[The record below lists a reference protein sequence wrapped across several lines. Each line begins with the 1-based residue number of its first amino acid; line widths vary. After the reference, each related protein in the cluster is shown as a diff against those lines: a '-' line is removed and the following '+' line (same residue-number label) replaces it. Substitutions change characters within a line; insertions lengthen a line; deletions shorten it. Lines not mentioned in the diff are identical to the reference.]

1 MTGYRII
8 ALLLIAAGVTVMP
21 WYALQSSLFELKWLG
36 GFSSKDSA
44 PALLQIATYSKTWL
58 ILLPVLLLAAAGLFA
73 RPVNAAT
80 AAEGAVRTW
89 AKMVTFVGA
98 AGALYVIAQGFAIS
112 SQGYAFDVLK
122 SSMPEITGGQ
132 FGMGAG
138 ALFVAFGFIMV
149 CADGI
154 ASMGYFRGDR
164 FVSAALLLTTSLV
177 VMFVFFPVVR
187 ILYEGILDQDRTL
200 SIMAFWDRV
209 SLRKLWLFTPAC
221 LVGGAEFYGYT
232 GCGVAWN
239 TLWLALLCAA
249 GTTFLGL
256 VLALLVTRSNF
267 RGKKMLRLLTVLPII
282 TPPFVV
288 GLALIMLFGRAG
300 VVNDF
305 LYWAFEIP
313 PTRWIYGL
321 PGVLLAQLFAFTPVA
336 FLVLI
341 GVVEGVSPTL
351 EEASQS
357 LHASRWQTFRYVTL
371 PLMAPGLANAF
382 LVGFIESIADFG
394 NPVVLG
400 GNFGVM
406 ATEIYFAIVGAQLD
420 QGKAAVYSMILLVF
434 ALFAFWLQRRATSR
448 KSFVTVSGKGD
459 TGLPSPLPDGVRRTA
474 LFVGIPW
481 LGLTVVLYGMSLF
494 GAFVKVWGRDHTL
507 TLEHFVKGFSI
518 EQGPNGLLF
527 TGAAWHSLFNTV
539 QFALAAAPLT
549 AIVGILSAYLIARTT
564 FKGQRAFE
572 FLTLLSFAIPGT
584 VIGVAY
590 IFAFNVPPIEI
601 TGTGLIIVLCFIFR
615 NLPVGVRGGIA
626 ALSQLDKSLD
636 EASTTLGA
644 NGATTFR
651 RVLMP
656 LMKPAIVG
664 ALIYGFVRS
673 MTTVSAI
680 IFLVSGDT
688 EVATTYIIGRVV
700 NGDYGVA
707 IAYSAVL
714 ILIMVVAIVFVQ
726 WLVGTRKLGRRTS
739 AAPGVPSAAIAV
751 GA

>member
-8 ALLLIAAGVTVMP
+8 ALLLIAAGLTLVP
-21 WYALQSSLFELKWLG
+21 WYALQDSFYAFKWIANFG
-36 GFSSKDSA
+36 SKDPA
-44 PALLQIATYSKTWL
+44 PALLQILTYGKAWL
-58 ILLPVLLLAAAGLFA
+58 ALLPVLLLAAVVLYG
-73 RPVNAAT
+73 RPVNANT
-80 AAEGAVRTW
+80 AVEGATRTW
-89 AKMVTFVGA
+89 GKRVALVGA
-98 AGALYVIAQGFAIS
+98 LGGLYVLLQGFAIGP
-112 SQGYAFDVLK
+112 QGYSFAWLK
-122 SSMPEITGGQ
+122 AGMPDIAGGQ

-138 ALFVAFGFIMV
+138 ALLIVFGFVLI
-149 CADGI
+149 CAEGI
-154 ASMGYFRGDR
+154 AMMGYFRGDR
-164 FVSAALLLTTSLV
+164 FVASALLGIVVLV
-177 VMFVFFPVVR
+177 MIFVFFPVVR
-187 ILYEGILDQDRTL
+187 VLYEGFIDQDRNL
-200 SIMAFWDRV
+200 SLLMLWERFAQP
-209 SLRKLWLFTPAC
+209 KLWNLVPGC
-221 LVGGAEFYGYT
+221 LWGGS

-239 TLWLALLCAA
+239 TLWLALLCAT
-249 GTTFLGL
+249 GTTFMGL
-256 VLALLVTRSNF
+256 MLALIVTRSNF
-267 RGKKMLRLLTVLPII
+267 RGKKALRLLTVLPII

-288 GLALIMLFGRAG
+288 GLSLIMLFGRAG
-300 VVNDF
+300 VVNQGLEALF
-305 LYWAFEIP
+305 GIP
-313 PTRWIYGL
+313 PSRWIYGL

-357 LHASRWQTFRYVTL
+357 LHASPWQTFRKVTL

-420 QGKAAVYSMILLVF
+420 QGKAAVYSLILLAF
-434 ALFAFWLQRRATSR
+434 ALFAFWLQRRATAK

-459 TGLPSPLPDGVRRTA
+459 TGLPSPLPLGVKRTA
-474 LFVGIPW
+474 MGVGVPW
-481 LGLTVVLYGMSLF
+481 LALTVVLYGMSIF

-507 TLEHFVKGFSI
+507 TLDHFVKAFSI
-518 EQGPNGLLF
+518 DHGPNGWLF
-527 TGAAWHSLFNTV
+527 TGAAWHSLVNTL
-539 QFALAAAPLT
+539 QFSLAAAPIT
-549 AIVGILSAYLIARTT
+549 AVVGILSAYLIARTT

-601 TGTGLIIVLCFIFR
+601 TGTGLIIVLCFVFR

-680 IFLVSGDT
+680 VFLVSGDT

-707 IAYSAVL
+707 IAYCAVL

-726 WLVGTRKLGRRTS
+726 WLVGSRKLGRRAAAS
-739 AAPGVPSAAIAV
+739 PAAPVLGPIAA
-751 GA
+751 GG

>member
-1 MTGYRII
+1 
-8 ALLLIAAGVTVMP
+8 MP
-21 WYALQSSLFELKWLG
+21 G
-36 GFSSKDSA
+36 
-44 PALLQIATYSKTWL
+44 
-58 ILLPVLLLAAAGLFA
+58 A
-73 RPVNAAT
+73 R
-80 AAEGAVRTW
+80 
-89 AKMVTFVGA
+89 
-98 AGALYVIAQGFAIS
+98 
-112 SQGYAFDVLK
+112 
-122 SSMPEITGGQ
+122 
-132 FGMGAG
+132 
-138 ALFVAFGFIMV
+138 
-149 CADGI
+149 
-154 ASMGYFRGDR
+154 
-164 FVSAALLLTTSLV
+164 TTL
-177 VMFVFFPVVR
+177 
-187 ILYEGILDQDRTL
+187 
-200 SIMAFWDRV
+200 
-209 SLRKLWLFTPAC
+209 
-221 LVGGAEFYGYT
+221 
-232 GCGVAWN
+232 
-239 TLWLALLCAA
+239 
-249 GTTFLGL
+249 
-256 VLALLVTRSNF
+256 TRSNF
-267 RGKKMLRLLTVLPII
+267 RGKKALRLLTVLPII

-288 GLALIMLFGRAG
+288 GLALIMLFGRSG
-300 VVNDF
+300 VVNQMLETVF
-305 LYWAFEIP
+305 GIP
-313 PTRWIYGL
+313 PSRWIYGM

-357 LHASRWQTFRYVTL
+357 LHATRWQTFRHVTL

-406 ATEIYFAIVGAQLD
+406 STEIYFAIVGAQLD
-420 QGKAAVYSMILLVF
+420 QGKAAVYSLILLAF
-434 ALFAFWLQRRATSR
+434 ALFAFWLQRKATAK

-459 TGLPSPLPDGVRRTA
+459 TGLPSPLPEGVRRTA
-474 LFVGIPW
+474 IFVGIPW
-481 LGLTVVLYGMSLF
+481 LMLTVVLYGMSLF

-518 EQGPNGLLF
+518 DHGPHGFLF
-527 TGAAWHSLFNTV
+527 TGAAWHSLFNTL
-539 QFALAAAPLT
+539 QFSLAAAPLT

-590 IFAFNVPPIEI
+590 IFAFNVPPIEL
-601 TGTGLIIVLCFIFR
+601 TGTGLIIVLCFVFR

-656 LMKPAIVG
+656 LLKPAIVG

-680 IFLVSGDT
+680 VFLVSGDT
-688 EVATTYIIGRVV
+688 EVATTYIIGRVI

-707 IAYSAVL
+707 IAYCAVL
-714 ILIMVVAIVFVQ
+714 ILIMIVAIVFVQ
-726 WLVGTRKLGRRTS
+726 WLVGSRKLGRRGAVV
-739 AAPGVPSAAIAV
+739 AAPSAAVAI
-751 GA
+751 G

>member
-1 MTGYRII
+1 MTSYRIV
-8 ALLLIAAGVTVMP
+8 ALVLIAAGLTLVP
-21 WYALQSSLFELKWLG
+21 WYALQGSFYEFDWISR
-36 GFSSKDSA
+36 FSGKDQA
-44 PALLQIATYSKTWL
+44 PALLQVANHAKSWL
-58 ILLPVLLLAAAGLFA
+58 ILLPVLLLASVGLYA
-73 RPVNAAT
+73 RPVNEAT
-80 AAEGAVRTW
+80 AIEGAVRSW
-89 AKMVTFVGA
+89 ARMVVFIGA
-98 AGALYVIAQGFAIS
+98 AGALYVLAQGFAI
-112 SQGYAFDVLK
+112 GPRGFNFAFLQAT
-122 SSMPEITGGQ
+122 MPEISGGQ

-138 ALFVAFGFIMV
+138 AMLVTFGFLMI

-164 FVSAALLLTTSLV
+164 FIACALLMVTSLV

-187 ILYEGILDQDRTL
+187 VLYEGFVDADRNL
-200 SIMAFWDRV
+200 SLGALWVRFAQA
-209 SLRKLWLFTPAC
+209 KLWALTPAC
-221 LVGGAEFYGYT
+221 LWGGS
-232 GCGVAWN
+232 GCGIVWN

-256 VLALLVTRSNF
+256 MLALIVTRSNF

-288 GLALIMLFGRAG
+288 GLSLILLFGRSG
-300 VVNDF
+300 MVNDF
-305 LYWAFEIP
+305 LYWAFEIQ

-341 GVVEGVSPTL
+341 GVVEGVSPQL

-357 LHASRWQTFRYVTL
+357 LHASRWQTFRTVTL

-394 NPVVLG
+394 NPILLG
-400 GNFGVM
+400 GGFGVM
-406 ATEIYFAIVGAQLD
+406 STEIYFAIVGAQLD
-420 QGKAAVYSMILLVF
+420 QGKAAVYSIILLAM
-434 ALFAFWLQRRATSR
+434 ALFAFWLQQKATA
-448 KSFVTVSGKGD
+448 KKNFVTVSGKGD
-459 TGLPSPLPDGVRRTA
+459 TGLPSPLPTGVRRTA
-474 LFVGIPW
+474 YIVGLPW
-481 LGLTVVLYGMSLF
+481 LALTVVLYGLCIL
-494 GAFVKVWGRDHTL
+494 GAFVKTLGRDYTP

-518 EQGPNGLLF
+518 EQTANGLQF

-539 QFALAAAPLT
+539 QFSLAAAPLT

-564 FKGQRAFE
+564 FKGQRVFE

-601 TGTGLIIVLCFIFR
+601 TGTGLIIVLCFVFR

-626 ALSQLDKSLD
+626 AFSQLDKSLD

-644 NGATTFR
+644 KGATTFR
-651 RVLMP
+651 RVLLP
-656 LMKPAIVG
+656 LLKPAVIG

-688 EVATTYIIGRVV
+688 ELATTYILGRVG

-714 ILIMVVAIVFVQ
+714 ILIMVVAIILVQ
-726 WLVGTRKLGRRTS
+726 WLVGTRKLGRRS
-739 AAPGVPSAAIAV
+739 AAAPGAPNMSAIAAT
-751 GA
+751 G

>member
-1 MTGYRII
+1 MSGYRII
-8 ALLLIAAGVTVMP
+8 ALLLVAAGLTLVP
-21 WYALQSSLFELKWLG
+21 WYALQSSFYEFTWLAKFG
-36 GFSSKDSA
+36 GKDQA
-44 PALLQIATYSKTWL
+44 PALLQIKNFSKPWL
-58 ILLPVLLLAAAGLFA
+58 ILLPVLLLAAAGLYA
-73 RPVNAAT
+73 KPVNAAT
-80 AAEGAVRTW
+80 AAEGAVRSW
-89 AKMVTFVGA
+89 ARMVVFIGA
-98 AGALYVIAQGFAIS
+98 AGALYVLAQGFAIGPR
-112 SQGYAFDVLK
+112 GYNFGFLSAM
-122 SSMPEITGGQ
+122 MPEITGGQ
-132 FGMGAG
+132 FGLGAG
-138 ALFVAFGFIMV
+138 AMLVTFGFLMI

-164 FVSAALLLTTSLV
+164 FIACALLMVTSLV

-187 ILYEGILDQDRTL
+187 VLYEGFVDADRNLSFGALWTRFAQPKMWNLTL
-200 SIMAFWDRV
+200 SC
-209 SLRKLWLFTPAC
+209 LW
-221 LVGGAEFYGYT
+221 GGS

-239 TLWLALLCAA
+239 TLWLALLTAA

-256 VLALLVTRSNF
+256 MLALIVTRSNF
-267 RGKKMLRLLTVLPII
+267 RGKKVLRLLTVLPII

-288 GLALIMLFGRAG
+288 GLALILLFGRAG
-300 VVNDF
+300 AVNDF
-305 LYWAFEIP
+305 LYWAFDIP

-341 GVVEGVSPTL
+341 GVVEGVSPQL

-394 NPVVLG
+394 NPVLLG
-400 GNFGVM
+400 GSFAVM
-406 ATEIYFAIVGAQLD
+406 STEIYFAIVGAQLD
-420 QGKAAVYSMILLVF
+420 QGKAAVYSIILLSF
-434 ALFAFWLQRRATSR
+434 ALFAFWLQQRATAK

-474 LFVGIPW
+474 IIVGVPW
-481 LGLTVVLYGMSLF
+481 LALTVVLYGMSIV
-494 GAFVKVWGRDHTL
+494 GAFVKTWGRDYTF
-507 TLEHFVKGFSI
+507 TLEHFVKGFAI
-518 EQGPNGLLF
+518 EHGVNGWHF
-527 TGAAWHSLFNTV
+527 TGAAWHSLGNTV

-564 FKGQRAFE
+564 FKGQRVFE

-601 TGTGLIIVLCFIFR
+601 TGTGLIIVLCFVFR

-644 NGATTFR
+644 KGVTTFR
-651 RVLMP
+651 RVLLP
-656 LMKPAIVG
+656 LLKPAVIG

-688 EVATTYIIGRVV
+688 ELATTYILGRVG

-714 ILIMVVAIVFVQ
+714 ILIMVVAIIFVQ
-726 WLVGTRKLGRRTS
+726 WLVGTRKLGRRT
-739 AAPGVPSAAIAV
+739 AIAPSTGPV
-751 GA
+751 AVAG

>member
-8 ALLLIAAGVTVMP
+8 ALVLIAAGLTLVP
-21 WYALQSSLFELKWLG
+21 WYALQDSFYAFKWIAKFG
-36 GFSSKDSA
+36 GKDQA
-44 PALLQIATYSKTWL
+44 PALLQIANFGKSWL
-58 ILLPVLLLAAAGLFA
+58 ILLPVLLLAAAGLYA
-73 RPVNAAT
+73 KPVNEAT
-80 AAEGAVRTW
+80 AVEGAVRSW
-89 AKMVTFVGA
+89 ARMVVFIGA
-98 AGALYVIAQGFAIS
+98 VGALYVLAQGFAIGA
-112 SQGYAFDVLK
+112 QGYNFGFLK
-122 SSMPEITGGQ
+122 AMMPEITGGQ

-138 ALFVAFGFIMV
+138 AMLVTFGFLMI

-164 FVSAALLLTTSLV
+164 FIACALLMVTSLV

-187 ILYEGILDQDRTL
+187 VLYEGFVDQDRNL
-200 SIMAFWDRV
+200 SVDALWTRFAQP
-209 SLRKLWLFTPAC
+209 KLWSLSWSC
-221 LVGGAEFYGYT
+221 LWGGS

-249 GTTFLGL
+249 GTTFMGL
-256 VLALLVTRSNF
+256 MLALIVTRSNF

-288 GLALIMLFGRAG
+288 GLALILLFGRAG
-300 VVNDF
+300 AVNDF
-305 LYWAFEIP
+305 LYWAFDIP

-341 GVVEGVSPTL
+341 GVVEGVSPQL

-357 LHASRWQTFRYVTL
+357 LHATRWQTFRTVTL

-394 NPVVLG
+394 NPILLG
-400 GNFGVM
+400 GSFGVM
-406 ATEIYFAIVGAQLD
+406 STEIYFAIVGAQLD
-420 QGKAAVYSMILLVF
+420 QGKAAVYSLILLSM
-434 ALFAFWLQRRATSR
+434 ALFAFWLQQKATAK

-459 TGLPSPLPDGVRRTA
+459 TGLPSPLPNGVRRTA
-474 LFVGIPW
+474 YIVGLPW
-481 LGLTVVLYGMSLF
+481 LALTVVLYGMSIV
-494 GAFVKVWGRDHTL
+494 GAFVKTWGRDYTF
-507 TLEHFVKGFSI
+507 TLEHFAKGFSI
-518 EQGPNGLLF
+518 EQGVNGLQF
-527 TGAAWHSLFNTV
+527 TGAAWHSLFNTL
-539 QFALAAAPLT
+539 QFSLAAAPLT

-564 FKGQRAFE
+564 FKGQRTFE

-601 TGTGLIIVLCFIFR
+601 TGTGLIIVLCFVFR

-626 ALSQLDKSLD
+626 AFSQLDKSLD

-644 NGATTFR
+644 KGVTTFR
-651 RVLMP
+651 RVLLP
-656 LMKPAIVG
+656 LLKPAVIG

-688 EVATTYIIGRVV
+688 ELATTYILGRVG

-714 ILIMVVAIVFVQ
+714 ILIMVIAIVLVQ
-726 WLVGTRKLGRRTS
+726 WLVGTRKLGRRAA
-739 AAPGVPSAAIAV
+739 AAPGAPGMGPVAV
-751 GA
+751 AG

>member
-1 MTGYRII
+1 MTGNAGYRIV
-8 ALLLIAAGVTVMP
+8 ALILIAAGLTLVP
-21 WYALQSSLFELKWLG
+21 WYALQGSFFEFKWLTN
-36 GFSSKDSA
+36 FSGKDQA
-44 PALLQIATYSKTWL
+44 PALLQVASHGKSWL
-58 ILLPVLLLAAAGLFA
+58 ILLPVLLLAAAGVLA
-73 RPVNAAT
+73 KPVNPAT

-89 AKMVTFVGA
+89 AKMVVFLGA
-98 AGALYVIAQGFAIS
+98 AGALYVLAQGFAIGPR
-112 SQGYAFDVLK
+112 GYNFGFLNAT
-122 SSMPEITGGQ
+122 MPQISGGQ

-138 ALFVAFGFIMV
+138 ALLVTFGFLMI

-164 FVSAALLLTTSLV
+164 FVSCALLMVTSLV

-187 ILYEGILDQDRTL
+187 VLYEGFVDAERNISVGALWERFAQP
-200 SIMAFWDRV
+200 
-209 SLRKLWLFTPAC
+209 KLWALSWSC
-221 LVGGAEFYGYT
+221 LWGGS
-232 GCGVAWN
+232 GCGIAWN
-239 TLWLALLCAA
+239 TLWLAILCAA

-256 VLALLVTRSNF
+256 MLALIVTRSNF
-267 RGKKMLRLLTVLPII
+267 RGKKVLRLLTVLPII

-288 GLALIMLFGRAG
+288 GLALILLFGRSGA
-300 VVNDF
+300 VNDF
-305 LYWAFEIP
+305 LYWAFDIQ

-341 GVVEGVSPTL
+341 GVVEGVSPQL

-357 LHASRWQTFRYVTL
+357 LHASRWQTFRTVTL

-394 NPVVLG
+394 NPILLG
-400 GNFGVM
+400 GGFGVM
-406 ATEIYFAIVGAQLD
+406 STEIYFAIVGAQLD
-420 QGKAAVYSMILLVF
+420 QGKAAVYSLILLSF
-434 ALFAFWLQRRATSR
+434 ALMAFWLQQKATA
-448 KSFVTVSGKGD
+448 KKNFVTVSGKGD

-474 LFVGIPW
+474 YIVGLPW
-481 LGLTVVLYGMSLF
+481 LALTVILYGMSIV
-494 GAFVKVWGRDHTL
+494 GAFVKTWGRDYTF

-518 EQGPNGLLF
+518 EQTANGLQF
-527 TGAAWHSLFNTV
+527 TGAAWHSLFNTI
-539 QFALAAAPLT
+539 QFSLVAAPLT

-564 FKGQRAFE
+564 FKGQRVFE

-601 TGTGLIIVLCFIFR
+601 TGTGLIIVLCFVFR

-626 ALSQLDKSLD
+626 AFSQLDKSLD

-644 NGATTFR
+644 KGATTFR
-651 RVLMP
+651 RVLLP
-656 LMKPAIVG
+656 LLKPAVIG

-688 EVATTYIIGRVV
+688 DLATTYILGRVG

-714 ILIMVVAIVFVQ
+714 ILIMVIAIVLVQ
-726 WLVGTRKLGRRTS
+726 WLVGTRKLGRRTA
-739 AAPGVPSAAIAV
+739 AAPGVGTLAAA
-751 GA
+751 G

>member
-8 ALLLIAAGVTVMP
+8 ALLLIAAGLTLVP
-21 WYALQSSLFELKWLG
+21 WYALQDSFYAFKWIAKFG
-36 GFSSKDSA
+36 GKDPA
-44 PALLQIATYSKTWL
+44 PALLQISSYGKTWL
-58 ILLPVLLLAAAGLFA
+58 ILLPALLLASAGLYA
-73 RPVNAAT
+73 RPVNANT
-80 AAEGAVRTW
+80 AVEGAMRTW
-89 AKMVTFVGA
+89 GRMVALIGA
-98 AGALYVIAQGFAIS
+98 AGGLYVLLQGFAIGP
-112 SQGYAFDVLK
+112 QGYSFDWLK
-122 SSMPEITGGQ
+122 SSMPPLQGGQ

-138 ALFVAFGFIMV
+138 ALLVVFGFVLI

-154 ASMGYFRGDR
+154 ATMGYFRGDR
-164 FVSAALLLTTSLV
+164 FVASALLGIVVLV
-177 VMFVFFPVVR
+177 MMFVFFPVVR
-187 ILYEGILDQDRTL
+187 VLYEGFVDQDRNL
-200 SIMAFWDRV
+200 SLTMLWERFAQA
-209 SLRKLWLFTPAC
+209 KLWNLVPAC
-221 LVGGAEFYGYT
+221 LWGGS

-239 TLWLALLCAA
+239 TLWLALLCAT

-256 VLALLVTRSNF
+256 MLALIVTRSNF
-267 RGKKMLRLLTVLPII
+267 RGKKLLRLLTVLPII

-288 GLALIMLFGRAG
+288 GLSLIMLFGRAG
-300 VVNDF
+300 VVNQG
-305 LYWAFEIP
+305 LEWAFGLEP
-313 PTRWIYGL
+313 SRWIYGL

-357 LHASRWQTFRYVTL
+357 LHASQWQTFRRVTL

-420 QGKAAVYSMILLVF
+420 QGKAAVYSLILLAF
-434 ALFAFWLQRRATSR
+434 ALFAFWLQRKATAK

-459 TGLPSPLPDGVRRTA
+459 TGLPSPLPLGVKRTA
-474 LFVGIPW
+474 VWVGVPW
-481 LGLTVVLYGMSLF
+481 LALTVVLYGMSIF

-507 TLEHFVKGFSI
+507 TLDHFVKAFSI
-518 EQGPNGLLF
+518 DHGPNGWLF
-527 TGAAWHSLFNTV
+527 TGAAWHSLVNTL
-539 QFALAAAPLT
+539 QFSLAAAPIT
-549 AIVGILSAYLIARTT
+549 AVVGILSAYLIARTT

-601 TGTGLIIVLCFIFR
+601 TGTGLIIVLCFVFR

-680 IFLVSGDT
+680 VFLVSGDT

-707 IAYSAVL
+707 IAYCAVL
-714 ILIMVVAIVFVQ
+714 ILIMVLAIVFVQ
-726 WLVGTRKLGRRTS
+726 WLVGSRKLGRR
-739 AAPGVPSAAIAV
+739 AAVAPGAPALGTMAV
-751 GA
+751 GG

>member
-1 MTGYRII
+1 MTAYRII
-8 ALLLIAAGVTVMP
+8 ALLLIAAGLTLVP
-21 WYALQSSLFELKWLG
+21 WYALQDSFYAFKWIQK
-36 GFSSKDSA
+36 FSGKDFA
-44 PALLQIATYSKTWL
+44 PAAIQIASFSKVWL
-58 ILLPVLLLAAAGLFA
+58 ILLPALLLATVGLYA
-73 RPVNAAT
+73 RPVDGAR
-80 AAEGAVRTW
+80 AAEGAVRSW
-89 AKMVTFVGA
+89 AKMVTFIGA
-98 AGALYVIAQGFAIS
+98 AGALYVLAQGFAIS
-112 SQGYAFDVLK
+112 SQGYAFGWLK
-122 SSMPEITGGQ
+122 AIMPEISGGQ

-138 ALFVAFGFIMV
+138 ALLVGFGFILI

-154 ASMGYFRGDR
+154 AAMGYFRGDR
-164 FVSAALLLTTSLV
+164 FVASALLCIVVLV
-177 VMFVFFPVVR
+177 VLFVFFPVVR
-187 ILYEGILDQDRTL
+187 ILYEGFLDQDRNL
-200 SIMAFWDRV
+200 SLVALWNRFYIP
-209 SLRKLWLFTPAC
+209 KLWALTPAC
-221 LVGGAEFYGYT
+221 LWGGS

-239 TLWLALLCAA
+239 TLWLALLCAF

-256 VLALLVTRSNF
+256 LLALIVTRSNF
-267 RGKKMLRLLTVLPII
+267 RGKKALRLLTVLPII

-300 VVNDF
+300 VVNQF
-305 LYWAFEIP
+305 LEWAFNIP
-313 PTRWIYGL
+313 QTRWIYGL

-357 LHASRWQTFRYVTL
+357 LHATRWQTFRHVTL

-420 QGKAAVYSMILLVF
+420 QGKAAVYSMILLGF
-434 ALFAFWLQRRATSR
+434 ALFAFWLQRKATAK

-474 LFVGIPW
+474 YFVGIPW
-481 LGLTVVLYGMSLF
+481 LALTVVLYGMSLF

-507 TLEHFVKGFSI
+507 TLDHFVKGFSI
-518 EQGPNGLLF
+518 DHGPHGMLF
-527 TGAAWHSLFNTV
+527 TGAAWHSLFNTL
-539 QFALAAAPLT
+539 QFSLAAAPLT
-549 AIVGILSAYLIARTT
+549 AIIGILSAYLIARTT

-590 IFAFNVPPIEI
+590 IFAFNVPPIEL
-601 TGTGLIIVLCFIFR
+601 TGTGLIIVLCFVFR

-644 NGATTFR
+644 NGATTFK

-656 LMKPAIVG
+656 LLKPAIIG

-680 IFLVSGDT
+680 VFLVSGDT
-688 EVATTYIIGRVV
+688 EVATTYIIGRVI

-707 IAYSAVL
+707 IAYCAVL
-714 ILIMVVAIVFVQ
+714 ILIMIVAIVLVQ
-726 WLVGTRKLGRRTS
+726 WLVGTRKLGRRGAVV
-739 AAPGVPSAAIAV
+739 AAPNAAVAV
-751 GA
+751 G

>member
-1 MTGYRII
+1 MTAYRII
-8 ALLLIAAGVTVMP
+8 ACLLIAAGLTLVP
-21 WYALQSSLFELKWLG
+21 WYALQDSFYAFKWVAKFG
-36 GFSSKDSA
+36 GKDFA
-44 PALLQIATYSKTWL
+44 PALLQTATYNKAWL
-58 ILLPVLLLAAAGLFA
+58 IVLPALLLATVGLYS
-73 RPVNAAT
+73 RPVDAAR
-80 AAEGAVRTW
+80 AAEGAVRSW
-89 AKMVTFVGA
+89 ARMVTFLGA
-98 AGALYVIAQGFAIS
+98 VGALYVLAQGFAIGA
-112 SQGYAFDVLK
+112 QGYTFDVLK
-122 SSMPEITGGQ
+122 MVMPEIKGGQ

-138 ALFVAFGFIMV
+138 ALLVGFGFIMI

-154 ASMGYFRGDR
+154 AAMGYFRGDR
-164 FVSAALLLTTSLV
+164 FVASSLLCIVVLV
-177 VMFVFFPVVR
+177 VLFVFFPVVR
-187 ILYEGILDQDRTL
+187 ILYEGILDQDRSL
-200 SIMAFWDRV
+200 SVMAFWDRL
-209 SLRKLWLFTPAC
+209 SLRKLWALDIAC
-221 LVGGAEFYGYT
+221 LWGGS

-239 TLWLALLCAA
+239 TLWLALLCAT

-256 VLALLVTRSNF
+256 LLALIVTRSNF
-267 RGKKMLRLLTVLPII
+267 RGKKLLRLLTVLPII

-300 VVNDF
+300 VVNQF
-305 LYWAFEIP
+305 LEYAFGIP
-313 PTRWIYGL
+313 QTRWIYGM

-357 LHASRWQTFRYVTL
+357 LHATRWQTFRYVTL

-406 ATEIYFAIVGAQLD
+406 STEIYFAIVGAQLD
-420 QGKAAVYSMILLVF
+420 QGKAAVYSLILLAF
-434 ALFAFWLQRRATSR
+434 ALFAFWLQRKATAK

-459 TGLPSPLPDGVRRTA
+459 TGLPSPLPEGVRRTA
-474 LFVGIPW
+474 MFVGIPW

-518 EQGPNGLLF
+518 DHGPHGMLF
-527 TGAAWHSLFNTV
+527 TGAAWHSLFNTL
-539 QFALAAAPLT
+539 QFSLAAAPLT

-590 IFAFNVPPIEI
+590 IFAFNVPPIEL
-601 TGTGLIIVLCFIFR
+601 TGTGLIIVLCFVFR

-656 LMKPAIVG
+656 LLKPAIVG

-680 IFLVSGDT
+680 VFLVSGDT
-688 EVATTYIIGRVV
+688 EVATTYIIGRVI

-707 IAYSAVL
+707 IAYCAVL
-714 ILIMVVAIVFVQ
+714 ILIMIVAIVFVQ
-726 WLVGTRKLGRRTS
+726 WLVGTRKLGRRGAVV
-739 AAPGVPSAAIAV
+739 AAPGAAVAV
-751 GA
+751 G

>member
-8 ALLLIAAGVTVMP
+8 ALLLIAAGLTLMP
-21 WYALQSSLFELKWLG
+21 WYALQSSFFEFKWLAN
-36 GFSSKDSA
+36 FSGKDQA
-44 PALLQIATYSKTWL
+44 PALWQIATYSKTWL
-58 ILLPVLLLAAAGLFA
+58 ILLPVLLLTATGLYM
-73 RPVNAAT
+73 RPVNAVT
-80 AAEGAVRTW
+80 AVEGAVRSW
-89 AKMVTFVGA
+89 AKMVVIVGA
-98 AGALYVIAQGFAIS
+98 VGALYVLAQGFAIGP
-112 SQGYAFDVLK
+112 QGYTFEAMK
-122 SSMPEITGGQ
+122 NSMPVIESGQ

-138 ALFVAFGFIMV
+138 AMLVSFGFLMI

-164 FVSAALLLTTSLV
+164 FVAASLLLVAALV

-187 ILYEGILDQDRTL
+187 ILYEGFLDKDRSL
-200 SIMAFWDRV
+200 SVIALWER
-209 SLRKLWLFTPAC
+209 LAQPKLWNLTWGC
-221 LVGGAEFYGYT
+221 LWGGS

-239 TLWLALLCAA
+239 TLWLALLCAT

-256 VLALLVTRSNF
+256 MLALIVTRSNF

-300 VVNDF
+300 VVNQF
-305 LYWAFEIP
+305 LEYAFGIP
-313 PTRWIYGL
+313 QTRWIYGL

-420 QGKAAVYSMILLVF
+420 QGKAAVYSLILLVF
-434 ALFAFWLQRRATSR
+434 ALFAFWLQRRATAR
-448 KSFVTVSGKGD
+448 KSFVSMSGKGD

-474 LFVGIPW
+474 IIVGVPW
-481 LGLTVVLYGMSLF
+481 LALTVVLYGMSLF

-518 EQGPNGLLF
+518 DQGPNGLLF

-549 AIVGILSAYLIARTT
+549 AIVGLLSAYLIARTT

-626 ALSQLDKSLD
+626 ALSQVDKSLD

-707 IAYSAVL
+707 IAYSAML
-714 ILIMVVAIVFVQ
+714 ILIMVVAIVLVQ
-726 WLVGTRKLGRRTS
+726 WLVGTRKLGRRAAVTP
-739 AAPGVPSAAIAV
+739 AAPGAAIAV
-751 GA
+751 GS

>member
-8 ALLLIAAGVTVMP
+8 ALVLIAAGLTLVP
-21 WYALQSSLFELKWLG
+21 WYALQDSFYAFKWIAKFG
-36 GFSSKDSA
+36 GKDQA
-44 PALLQIATYSKTWL
+44 PALLQIANFSKSWL
-58 ILLPVLLLAAAGLFA
+58 ILLPVLLLAAAGLYA
-73 RPVNAAT
+73 KPVNEARAV
-80 AAEGAVRTW
+80 EGAVRSW
-89 AKMVTFVGA
+89 ARMVVFIGA
-98 AGALYVIAQGFAIS
+98 AGALYVLAQGFAIGA
-112 SQGYAFDVLK
+112 QGYNFGFLK
-122 SSMPEITGGQ
+122 VAMPEITGGQ

-138 ALFVAFGFIMV
+138 AMLVTFGFLMI

-164 FVSAALLLTTSLV
+164 FIACSLLMVTSLV

-187 ILYEGILDQDRTL
+187 VLYEGFVDADRSLSLDALWTRFAQPKLWSL
-200 SIMAFWDRV
+200 SI
-209 SLRKLWLFTPAC
+209 AC
-221 LVGGAEFYGYT
+221 LWGGS

-239 TLWLALLCAA
+239 TLWLALLTAA
-249 GTTFLGL
+249 GTTFMGL
-256 VLALLVTRSNF
+256 MLALIVTRSNF
-267 RGKKMLRLLTVLPII
+267 RGKKVLRLLTVLPII

-288 GLALIMLFGRAG
+288 GLSLILLFGRAG
-300 VVNDF
+300 AVNDF
-305 LYWAFEIP
+305 LYWAFDIP

-341 GVVEGVSPTL
+341 GVVEGVSPQL

-357 LHASRWQTFRYVTL
+357 LHATPWQTFRKVTL

-394 NPVVLG
+394 NPILLG
-400 GNFGVM
+400 GSFGVM
-406 ATEIYFAIVGAQLD
+406 STEIYFAIVGAQLD
-420 QGKAAVYSMILLVF
+420 QGKAAVYSLILLAM
-434 ALFAFWLQRRATSR
+434 ALFAFWLQQRATA
-448 KSFVTVSGKGD
+448 KKNFVTVSGKGD

-474 LFVGIPW
+474 YIVGLPW
-481 LGLTVVLYGMSLF
+481 LGLTVVLYGMSIV
-494 GAFVKVWGRDHTL
+494 GAFVKTWGRDYTF
-507 TLEHFVKGFSI
+507 TLEHFAKGFSI
-518 EQGPNGLLF
+518 EQGVNGLQF
-527 TGAAWHSLFNTV
+527 TGAAWHSLFNTL
-539 QFALAAAPLT
+539 QFSLAAAPLT

-564 FKGQRAFE
+564 FKGQRTFE

-601 TGTGLIIVLCFIFR
+601 TGTGLIIVLCFVFR

-626 ALSQLDKSLD
+626 AFSQLDKSLD

-644 NGATTFR
+644 KGVTTFR
-651 RVLMP
+651 RVLLP
-656 LMKPAIVG
+656 LLKPAVIG

-688 EVATTYIIGRVV
+688 ELATTYILGRVG

-714 ILIMVVAIVFVQ
+714 ILIMVIAIVLVQ
-726 WLVGTRKLGRRTS
+726 WLVGTRKLGRRS
-739 AAPGVPSAAIAV
+739 AAAPGAPVGPIAV
-751 GA
+751 AG

>member
-1 MTGYRII
+1 MTGMTGYRII
-8 ALLLIAAGVTVMP
+8 ALLLIAAGLTLVP
-21 WYALQSSLFELKWLG
+21 WYALQDSFYAFKWIANFG
-36 GFSSKDSA
+36 GKDFA
-44 PALLQIATYSKTWL
+44 PALIQIPTYGKVWL
-58 ILLPVLLLAAAGLFA
+58 ILLPALLLATVGLYA
-73 RPVNAAT
+73 RPVNTAT
-80 AAEGAVRTW
+80 AAEGAVRSW
-89 AKMVTFVGA
+89 AKMVAFIGA
-98 AGALYVIAQGFAIS
+98 GGALYILAQGFAIS
-112 SQGYAFDVLK
+112 SQGYAFESLK
-122 SSMPEITGGQ
+122 AMMPEINGGQ

-138 ALFVAFGFIMV
+138 ALLVGIGFILI

-154 ASMGYFRGDR
+154 ATMGYFRGDR
-164 FVSAALLLTTSLV
+164 FIASSLLCIV
-177 VMFVFFPVVR
+177 VLIVLFVFFPVMR
-187 ILYEGILDQDRTL
+187 ILYEGILDQDRVW
-200 SIMAFWDRV
+200 SITALWERFGQ
-209 SLRKLWLFTPAC
+209 RKLWNLVPGC
-221 LVGGAEFYGYT
+221 LWGGS

-239 TLWLALLCAA
+239 TLWLALLCAT
-249 GTTFLGL
+249 GTTFMGL
-256 VLALLVTRSNF
+256 MLALIVTRSNF
-267 RGKKMLRLLTVLPII
+267 RGKKILRLLTVLPII

-288 GLALIMLFGRAG
+288 GLSLIMLFGRAG
-300 VVNDF
+300 VVNQF
-305 LYWAFEIP
+305 LEFAFGIP
-313 PTRWIYGL
+313 QTRWIYGL

-357 LHASRWQTFRYVTL
+357 LHASKWQTFRFVTL

-420 QGKAAVYSMILLVF
+420 QGKAAVYSLILLAF
-434 ALFAFWLQRRATSR
+434 ALFAFWLQRKATAK

-474 LFVGIPW
+474 IAVGVPW
-481 LGLTVVLYGMSLF
+481 LALTVVLYGMSIF

-507 TLEHFVKGFSI
+507 TLDHFVKAFSI
-518 EQGPNGLLF
+518 DHGPHGWLF
-527 TGAAWHSLFNTV
+527 TGAAWHSLLNTL
-539 QFALAAAPLT
+539 QFSLAAAPLT
-549 AIVGILSAYLIARTT
+549 AIIGILSAYLIARTT

-590 IFAFNVPPIEI
+590 IFAFNVPPIEL
-601 TGTGLIIVLCFIFR
+601 TGTGLIIVLCFVFR

-680 IFLVSGDT
+680 VFLVSGDT
-688 EVATTYIIGRVV
+688 EVATTYIIGRVI

-707 IAYSAVL
+707 IAYCSVL
-714 ILIMVVAIVFVQ
+714 ILIMVIAIVLVQ
-726 WLVGTRKLGRRTS
+726 WLVGARTLGRRTTVTGPVM
-739 AAPGVPSAAIAV
+739 APLAV
-751 GA
+751 AG

>member
-8 ALLLIAAGVTVMP
+8 ALLLIAAGLTLVP
-21 WYALQSSLFELKWLG
+21 WYALQDSFYAFKWIANFG
-36 GFSSKDSA
+36 SKDPA
-44 PALLQIATYSKTWL
+44 PALLQISSYSKTWL
-58 ILLPVLLLAAAGLFA
+58 ILLPVLLLASAGLYA
-73 RPVNAAT
+73 RPVNANT
-80 AAEGAVRTW
+80 AVEGAMRTW
-89 AKMVTFVGA
+89 GKMVALIGA
-98 AGALYVIAQGFAIS
+98 AGGLYVLLQGFGIGP
-112 SQGYAFDVLK
+112 QGYSFDWLK
-122 SSMPEITGGQ
+122 SGMPPIAGGQ

-138 ALFVAFGFIMV
+138 ALLVVFGFVLI

-154 ASMGYFRGDR
+154 ATMGYFRGDR
-164 FVSAALLLTTSLV
+164 FVASALLGIVVLV
-177 VMFVFFPVVR
+177 MMFVFFPVVR
-187 ILYEGILDQDRTL
+187 VLYEGFIDQDRNL
-200 SIMAFWDRV
+200 SLTMLWERFAQP
-209 SLRKLWLFTPAC
+209 KLWNLVPGC
-221 LVGGAEFYGYT
+221 LWGGS

-239 TLWLALLCAA
+239 TLWLALLCAT

-256 VLALLVTRSNF
+256 MLALIVTRSNF
-267 RGKKMLRLLTVLPII
+267 RGKKLLRLLTVLPII

-288 GLALIMLFGRAG
+288 GLSLIMLFGRAG
-300 VVNDF
+300 VVNQGLEALF
-305 LYWAFEIP
+305 GIP
-313 PTRWIYGL
+313 PSRWIYGL

-357 LHASRWQTFRYVTL
+357 LHASQWQTFRRITL

-420 QGKAAVYSMILLVF
+420 QGKAAVYSLILLAF
-434 ALFAFWLQRRATSR
+434 ALFAFWLQRKATAK

-459 TGLPSPLPDGVRRTA
+459 TGLPSPLPLGVKRTA
-474 LFVGIPW
+474 IWVGVPW
-481 LGLTVVLYGMSLF
+481 LALTVVLYGMSIF

-507 TLEHFVKGFSI
+507 TLDHFVKAFSI
-518 EQGPNGLLF
+518 DHGPNGWLF
-527 TGAAWHSLFNTV
+527 TGAAWHSLVNTL
-539 QFALAAAPLT
+539 QFSLAAAPIT

-601 TGTGLIIVLCFIFR
+601 TGTGLIIVLCFVFR

-680 IFLVSGDT
+680 VFLVSGDT

-707 IAYSAVL
+707 IAYCAVL

-726 WLVGTRKLGRRTS
+726 WLVGSRKLGRRAGAS
-739 AAPGVPSAAIAV
+739 PAAPALGTMAV
-751 GA
+751 GG

>member
-8 ALLLIAAGVTVMP
+8 ALLLIAAGLTVMP
-21 WYALQSSLFELKWLG
+21 WYALQSSLFELKWLSS
-36 GFSSKDSA
+36 FSSKDHA
-44 PALLQIATYSKTWL
+44 PALLQIANFSKTWL
-58 ILLPVLLLAAAGLFA
+58 VLLPVLLLAAAGLFA

-89 AKMVTFVGA
+89 AKMVTFIGA
-98 AGALYVIAQGFAIS
+98 AGVLYVIAQGFAIS
-112 SQGYAFDVLK
+112 SQGYAFESLK
-122 SSMPEITGGQ
+122 AAMPEIKGGQ

-187 ILYEGILDQDRTL
+187 VLYEGLLDSDRALSAASLWQRFAQPKLWNLTL
-200 SIMAFWDRV
+200 SC
-209 SLRKLWLFTPAC
+209 LW
-221 LVGGAEFYGYT
+221 GGS

-239 TLWLALLCAA
+239 TLWLALLCAT

-256 VLALLVTRSNF
+256 ILALLVTRSRF
-267 RGKKMLRLLTVLPII
+267 RGKKVLRLLTVLPII

-305 LYWAFEIP
+305 LYWAVDIP

-420 QGKAAVYSMILLVF
+420 QGKAAVYSMILLGF
-434 ALFAFWLQRRATSR
+434 ALFAFWLQRKATAR

-459 TGLPSPLPDGVRRTA
+459 TGLPSPLPNGVRLTA

-481 LGLTVVLYGMSLF
+481 LALTVVLYGMSFF
-494 GAFVKVWGRDHTL
+494 GAFVKVWGRDHTI

-518 EQGPNGLLF
+518 EQGPNGWLF
-527 TGAAWHSLFNTV
+527 TGAAWHSLFNTL
-539 QFALAAAPLT
+539 QFSLAAAPLT

-564 FKGQRAFE
+564 FKGQRSFE

-626 ALSQLDKSLD
+626 ALSQIDKSLD

-714 ILIMVVAIVFVQ
+714 ILIMVVAIVVVQ
-726 WLVGTRKLGRRTS
+726 WLVGTRKLGRRS
-739 AAPGVPSAAIAV
+739 GASPGVPGAAIAV

>member
-8 ALLLIAAGVTVMP
+8 ALVLIAAGLTLVP
-21 WYALQSSLFELKWLG
+21 WYALQSSFYEFKWLAN
-36 GFSSKDSA
+36 FSSKDPA
-44 PALLQIATYSKTWL
+44 PALLQIANFGKSWL
-58 ILLPVLLLAAAGLFA
+58 ILLPVLLLAVTGLYA

-80 AAEGAVRTW
+80 AVEGALRTW
-89 AKMVTFVGA
+89 AKMVVFIGA
-98 AGALYVIAQGFAIS
+98 AGALYVLAQGFAIGPR
-112 SQGYAFDVLK
+112 GYNFAFLTAT
-122 SSMPEITGGQ
+122 MPPISGGQ

-138 ALFVAFGFIMV
+138 AMLVTFGFLMI

-164 FVSAALLLTTSLV
+164 FIACSLLMVTSLV

-187 ILYEGILDQDRTL
+187 VLYEGFVDADRNL
-200 SIMAFWDRV
+200 SLV
-209 SLRKLWLFTPAC
+209 SLWTRFAQPKLWALTWSC
-221 LVGGAEFYGYT
+221 LWGGS

-256 VLALLVTRSNF
+256 MLALIVTRSNF
-267 RGKKMLRLLTVLPII
+267 RGKKVLRLLTVLPII

-288 GLALIMLFGRAG
+288 GLALILLFGRAG
-300 VVNDF
+300 AVNDF
-305 LYWAFEIP
+305 LYWAFDIP

-341 GVVEGVSPTL
+341 GVVEGVSPQL

-357 LHASRWQTFRYVTL
+357 LHASRWQTFRTVTL

-394 NPVVLG
+394 NPILLG

-406 ATEIYFAIVGAQLD
+406 STEIYFAIVGAQLD
-420 QGKAAVYSMILLVF
+420 QGKAAVYSLILLSF
-434 ALFAFWLQRRATSR
+434 ALFAFWLQQKATA
-448 KSFVTVSGKGD
+448 KKNFVTVSGKGD

-474 LFVGIPW
+474 YGIGIPW
-481 LGLTVVLYGMSLF
+481 LGLTAVLYGMCIF
-494 GAFVKVWGRDHTL
+494 GAFVKVWGRDHTF
-507 TLEHFVKGFSI
+507 TLMHFAKAFSI
-518 EQGPNGLLF
+518 EQGPHGMLF
-527 TGAAWHSLFNTV
+527 TGAAWHSLANTV
-539 QFALAAAPLT
+539 QFALVAAPLT
-549 AIVGILSAYLIARTT
+549 AIIGILSAYLIARTT
-564 FKGQRAFE
+564 FKGQRVFE

-601 TGTGLIIVLCFIFR
+601 TGTGLIIVLCFVFR

-644 NGATTFR
+644 NGATTFK
-651 RVLMP
+651 RVLLP
-656 LMKPAIVG
+656 LLKPAVVG

-688 EVATTYIIGRVV
+688 ELATTYIIGRVV

-707 IAYSAVL
+707 IAYSVAL
-714 ILIMVVAIVFVQ
+714 ILIMVVAIVLVQ
-726 WLVGTRKLGRRTS
+726 WLVGTRKLGRRTA
-739 AAPGVPSAAIAV
+739 AAPGAGVGPVAV
-751 GA
+751 AG

>member
-8 ALLLIAAGVTVMP
+8 ALLLIAAGLTLVP
-21 WYALQSSLFELKWLG
+21 WYALQDSFYAFKWIAKFG
-36 GFSSKDSA
+36 GKDFA
-44 PALLQIATYSKTWL
+44 PALIQVSSFSKVWL
-58 ILLPVLLLAAAGLFA
+58 ILLPALLLATVGLYA
-73 RPVNAAT
+73 RPVNTAT
-80 AAEGAVRTW
+80 AVEGAVRSW
-89 AKMVTFVGA
+89 AKAVAFIGA
-98 AGALYVIAQGFAIS
+98 AGALYILAQGFAIS
-112 SQGYAFDVLK
+112 SQGYAFESLK
-122 SSMPEITGGQ
+122 ATMPAISGGQ

-138 ALFVAFGFIMV
+138 ALLVGIGFILI

-154 ASMGYFRGDR
+154 ATMGYFRGDR
-164 FVSAALLLTTSLV
+164 FIASSLLCIVVLI
-177 VMFVFFPVVR
+177 VMFVFFPVMR
-187 ILYEGILDQDRTL
+187 ILYEGILDQDR
-200 SIMAFWDRV
+200 AW
-209 SLRKLWLFTPAC
+209 SLNALWERFGQRKLWNLVPAC
-221 LVGGAEFYGYT
+221 LWGGS

-239 TLWLALLCAA
+239 TLWLALLCAT

-256 VLALLVTRSNF
+256 MLALIVTRSNF
-267 RGKKMLRLLTVLPII
+267 RGKKILRLLTVLPII

-288 GLALIMLFGRAG
+288 GLSLIMLFGRSG
-300 VVNDF
+300 VVNQF
-305 LYWAFEIP
+305 LEWAFAIP
-313 PTRWIYGL
+313 PSRWIYGL

-357 LHASRWQTFRYVTL
+357 LHASKWQTFRYVTL

-394 NPVVLG
+394 NPVILG

-420 QGKAAVYSMILLVF
+420 QGKAAVYSLILLAF
-434 ALFAFWLQRRATSR
+434 ALFAFWLQRKATAR

-474 LFVGIPW
+474 IGVGVPW
-481 LGLTVVLYGMSLF
+481 LTLTVVLYGMSIF
-494 GAFVKVWGRDHTL
+494 GAFVKVWGRDHSL
-507 TLEHFVKGFSI
+507 TLEHFVKAFSI
-518 EQGPNGLLF
+518 DHGPHGWLF
-527 TGAAWHSLFNTV
+527 TGAAWHSLLNTL
-539 QFALAAAPLT
+539 QFSLAAAPLT
-549 AIVGILSAYLIARTT
+549 AIIGILSAYLIARTT

-590 IFAFNVPPIEI
+590 IFAFNVPPIEL

-680 IFLVSGDT
+680 VFLVSGDT
-688 EVATTYIIGRVV
+688 EVATTYIIGRVI

-707 IAYSAVL
+707 IAYCSVL
-714 ILIMVVAIVFVQ
+714 ILIMVLAIVLVQ
-726 WLVGTRKLGRRTS
+726 WLVGTRKLGRR
-739 AAPGVPSAAIAV
+739 AAVTGPAMPPIAV
-751 GA
+751 AG

>member
-1 MTGYRII
+1 MTAYRII
-8 ALLLIAAGVTVMP
+8 ALLLIAAGLTLVP
-21 WYALQSSLFELKWLG
+21 WYALQDSFYAFKWIANFG
-36 GFSSKDSA
+36 GKDQA
-44 PALLQIATYSKTWL
+44 PALLQIATYQKVWL
-58 ILLPVLLLAAAGLFA
+58 ILLPVLLLACAGLYA
-73 RPVNAAT
+73 RPVNPTT

-89 AKMVTFVGA
+89 ARAVVLLGA
-98 AGALYVIAQGFAIS
+98 AGGLYVLAQGFAIS
-112 SQGYAFDVLK
+112 SQGYAFDWIKPFL
-122 SSMPEITGGQ
+122 PEIKGGQ

-138 ALFVAFGFIMV
+138 ALLVGFGFILI

-154 ASMGYFRGDR
+154 AAMGYFRGDR
-164 FVSAALLLTTSLV
+164 FVASALLCIVVLV
-177 VMFVFFPVVR
+177 LLFVFFPVVR
-187 ILYEGILDQDRTL
+187 ILYEGFVDQDRAL
-200 SIMAFWDRV
+200 SISALWERFAQ
-209 SLRKLWLFTPAC
+209 RKLWNLTLAC
-221 LVGGAEFYGYT
+221 LWGGS

-239 TLWLALLCAA
+239 TLWLALLCAT

-256 VLALLVTRSNF
+256 MLALIVTRSSF
-267 RGKKMLRLLTVLPII
+267 RGKKLLRLLTVLPII

-288 GLALIMLFGRAG
+288 GLSLIMLFGRSG
-300 VVNDF
+300 VVNQG
-305 LYWAFEIP
+305 LEWAFGIAP
-313 PTRWIYGL
+313 SRWIYGL

-357 LHASRWQTFRYVTL
+357 LHASRWQTFRHVTL

-420 QGKAAVYSMILLVF
+420 QGKAAVYSLILLGF
-434 ALFAFWLQRRATSR
+434 ALFAFWLQRKATAR

-474 LFVGIPW
+474 IGLGVPW
-481 LGLTVVLYGMSLF
+481 LALTVVLYGMSLA
-494 GAFVKVWGRDHTL
+494 GAFVKVWGRDYTPTL
-507 TLEHFVKGFSI
+507 QHFVKAFSI
-518 EQGPNGLLF
+518 DQGPHGLLF
-527 TGAAWHSLFNTV
+527 TGAAWHSLMNTL
-539 QFALAAAPLT
+539 QFSLAAAPLT
-549 AIVGILSAYLIARTT
+549 AIIGVLSAYLIARTT

-601 TGTGLIIVLCFIFR
+601 TGTGLIIVLCFVFR

-656 LMKPAIVG
+656 LLKPAIVG

-680 IFLVSGDT
+680 VFLVSGDT

-707 IAYSAVL
+707 IAYCAVL
-714 ILIMVVAIVFVQ
+714 IAIMVVAIVLVQ
-726 WLVGTRKLGRRTS
+726 WLVGTRKLGRR
-739 AAPGVPSAAIAV
+739 AAPAPATTAIAAA
-751 GA
+751 G

>member
-8 ALLLIAAGVTVMP
+8 ALVLIAAGLTLVP
-21 WYALQSSLFELKWLG
+21 WYALQDSFYAFKWIAKFG
-36 GFSSKDSA
+36 GKDQA
-44 PALLQIATYSKTWL
+44 PALLQIANFSKSWL
-58 ILLPVLLLAAAGLFA
+58 ILLPVLLLSAAGLYA
-73 RPVNAAT
+73 KPVNEAT
-80 AAEGAVRTW
+80 AVEGAVRSW
-89 AKMVTFVGA
+89 ARMVVLIGA
-98 AGALYVIAQGFAIS
+98 AGALYVLAQGFAIGG
-112 SQGYAFDVLK
+112 QGYSFDFLK
-122 SSMPEITGGQ
+122 VTMPEITGGQ

-138 ALFVAFGFIMV
+138 AMLVTLGFLMV

-154 ASMGYFRGDR
+154 ASMGFFRGDR
-164 FVSAALLLTTSLV
+164 FIACALLMVTSLV

-187 ILYEGILDQDRTL
+187 VLYEGFVDADRNL
-200 SIMAFWDRV
+200 SVA
-209 SLRKLWLFTPAC
+209 SLWTRFAQPKLWSFTIAC
-221 LVGGAEFYGYT
+221 LWGGS

-256 VLALLVTRSNF
+256 LLALIVTRSNF
-267 RGKKMLRLLTVLPII
+267 RGKKLLRLLTVLPII

-288 GLALIMLFGRAG
+288 GLALILLFGRSGA
-300 VVNDF
+300 VNDF

-357 LHASRWQTFRYVTL
+357 LHATRWQTFRTVTL

-394 NPVVLG
+394 NPLLLG

-406 ATEIYFAIVGAQLD
+406 STEIYFAIVGAQLD
-420 QGKAAVYSMILLVF
+420 QGKAAVYSLILLAM
-434 ALFAFWLQRRATSR
+434 ALLAFWLQQKATAK

-459 TGLPSPLPDGVRRTA
+459 TGLPSPLPTAVRRTA
-474 LFVGIPW
+474 YIVGLPW
-481 LGLTVVLYGMSLF
+481 LALTVVLYGMSIV
-494 GAFVKVWGRDHTL
+494 GAFVKTWGRDYTF

-518 EQGPNGLLF
+518 EQGVNGLQF
-527 TGAAWHSLFNTV
+527 TGAAWHSLANTV
-539 QFALAAAPLT
+539 QFSLVAAPLT

-564 FKGQRAFE
+564 FKGQRTFE

-644 NGATTFR
+644 KGATTFK
-651 RVLMP
+651 RVLLP
-656 LMKPAIVG
+656 LLKPAVIG

-688 EVATTYIIGRVV
+688 ELATTYILGRVG

-714 ILIMVVAIVFVQ
+714 ILIMVIAIIFVQ
-726 WLVGTRKLGRRTS
+726 WLVGARKLGRRAA
-739 AAPGVPSAAIAV
+739 AAPGTPGVGPVAIA
-751 GA
+751 G

>member
-1 MTGYRII
+1 
-8 ALLLIAAGVTVMP
+8 
-21 WYALQSSLFELKWLG
+21 
-36 GFSSKDSA
+36 
-44 PALLQIATYSKTWL
+44 
-58 ILLPVLLLAAAGLFA
+58 
-73 RPVNAAT
+73 
-80 AAEGAVRTW
+80 
-89 AKMVTFVGA
+89 
-98 AGALYVIAQGFAIS
+98 
-112 SQGYAFDVLK
+112 
-122 SSMPEITGGQ
+122 
-132 FGMGAG
+132 
-138 ALFVAFGFIMV
+138 
-149 CADGI
+149 
-154 ASMGYFRGDR
+154 
-164 FVSAALLLTTSLV
+164 
-177 VMFVFFPVVR
+177 
-187 ILYEGILDQDRTL
+187 
-200 SIMAFWDRV
+200 
-209 SLRKLWLFTPAC
+209 
-221 LVGGAEFYGYT
+221 
-232 GCGVAWN
+232 
-239 TLWLALLCAA
+239 
-249 GTTFLGL
+249 
-256 VLALLVTRSNF
+256 
-267 RGKKMLRLLTVLPII
+267 MLRLLTVLPII

-288 GLALIMLFGRAG
+288 GLALILLFGRSGA
-300 VVNDF
+300 VNDF

-357 LHASRWQTFRYVTL
+357 LHATRWQTFRTVTL

-394 NPVVLG
+394 NPILLG

-406 ATEIYFAIVGAQLD
+406 STEIYFAIVGAQLD
-420 QGKAAVYSMILLVF
+420 QGKAAVYSIILLSM
-434 ALFAFWLQRRATSR
+434 ALLAFWLQQRATAK

-459 TGLPSPLPDGVRRTA
+459 TGLPSPLPDRVRRTA
-474 LFVGIPW
+474 YIVGLPW
-481 LGLTVVLYGMSLF
+481 LALTVVLYGMCLV
-494 GAFVKVWGRDHTL
+494 GAFVKTWGRDYTF
-507 TLEHFVKGFSI
+507 TLEHFAKGFSI
-518 EQGPNGLLF
+518 EQGMNGLQF

-539 QFALAAAPLT
+539 QFSLVAAPLT

-564 FKGQRAFE
+564 FKGQRTFE

-601 TGTGLIIVLCFIFR
+601 TGTGLIIVLCFVFR

-644 NGATTFR
+644 KGATTFR
-651 RVLMP
+651 RVLLP
-656 LMKPAIVG
+656 LLKPAVIG

-688 EVATTYIIGRVV
+688 ELATTYILGRVG

-726 WLVGTRKLGRRTS
+726 WLVGTRKLGRRS
-739 AAPGVPSAAIAV
+739 AAAPGGPGIGPVAV
-751 GA
+751 AG

>member
-1 MTGYRII
+1 MTAYRII
-8 ALLLIAAGVTVMP
+8 ALMIIAAGLTLVP
-21 WYALQSSLFELKWLG
+21 WYALQDSFYAFKWIAKFG
-36 GFSSKDSA
+36 GKDFA
-44 PALLQIATYSKTWL
+44 PAIIQIATFSKIWL
-58 ILLPVLLLAAAGLFA
+58 ILLPAMLLATVGLYA
-73 RPVNAAT
+73 RPVDAGR
-80 AAEGAVRTW
+80 AAEGALRAW
-89 AKMVTFVGA
+89 ARMVMFIGA
-98 AGALYVIAQGFAIS
+98 AGALYVLAQGFAIGA
-112 SQGYAFDVLK
+112 QGYTFDALK
-122 SSMPEITGGQ
+122 AVMPAISGGQ

-138 ALFVAFGFIMV
+138 ALLAGFGFILI

-164 FVSAALLLTTSLV
+164 FVASSLLCIVVLV
-177 VMFVFFPVVR
+177 VVFVFFPVVR
-187 ILYEGILDQDRTL
+187 ILYEGILDQDRGL
-200 SIMAFWDRV
+200 SIMAFWERF
-209 SLRKLWLFTPAC
+209 SLRKLWALDIAC
-221 LVGGAEFYGYT
+221 LWGGS

-256 VLALLVTRSNF
+256 LLALIVTRSNF
-267 RGKKMLRLLTVLPII
+267 RGKKALRLLTVLPII

-300 VVNDF
+300 VVNQF
-305 LYWAFEIP
+305 LEWAFGIP
-313 PTRWIYGL
+313 QTRWIYGM

-357 LHASRWQTFRYVTL
+357 LHATRWQTFRYVTL

-406 ATEIYFAIVGAQLD
+406 STEIYFAIVGAQLD
-420 QGKAAVYSMILLVF
+420 QGKAAVYSLILLAF
-434 ALFAFWLQRRATSR
+434 ALFAFWLQRKATAK

-459 TGLPSPLPDGVRRTA
+459 TGLPSPLPEGVRRTA
-474 LFVGIPW
+474 IFVGVPW

-518 EQGPNGLLF
+518 DHGPHGMLF
-527 TGAAWHSLFNTV
+527 TGAAWHSLFNTL
-539 QFALAAAPLT
+539 QFSLAAAPLT

-590 IFAFNVPPIEI
+590 IFAFNVPPIEL
-601 TGTGLIIVLCFIFR
+601 TGTGLIIVLCFVFR

-626 ALSQLDKSLD
+626 ALSQVDKSLD

-656 LMKPAIVG
+656 LLKPAIVG

-680 IFLVSGDT
+680 VFLVSGDT
-688 EVATTYIIGRVV
+688 EVATTYIIGRVI

-707 IAYSAVL
+707 IAYCAVL
-714 ILIMVVAIVFVQ
+714 IVIMIVAIVFVQ
-726 WLVGTRKLGRRTS
+726 WLVGSRKLGRRGAVV
-739 AAPGVPSAAIAV
+739 AAPGAAVAV
-751 GA
+751 G

>member
-1 MTGYRII
+1 MTAYRIT
-8 ALLLIAAGVTVMP
+8 ALLLIAAGLTLVP
-21 WYALQSSLFELKWLG
+21 WYALQDSFYAFKWIAKFG
-36 GFSSKDSA
+36 GKDFA
-44 PALLQIATYSKTWL
+44 PAIIQLATFNKVWLL
-58 ILLPVLLLAAAGLFA
+58 LLPVLLLATVGLYA
-73 RPVNAAT
+73 RPVDAGR
-80 AAEGAVRTW
+80 AAEGALRSW
-89 AKMVTFVGA
+89 ARMVMLIGA
-98 AGALYVIAQGFAIS
+98 VGALYVLAQGFAIGAR
-112 SQGYAFDVLK
+112 GYSFDLLQAV
-122 SSMPEITGGQ
+122 MPQINGGQ

-138 ALFVAFGFIMV
+138 ALLVGFGFILI

-154 ASMGYFRGDR
+154 AAMGYFRGDR
-164 FVSAALLLTTSLV
+164 FVASALLCIVVLV
-177 VMFVFFPVVR
+177 VLFVFFPVVR
-187 ILYEGILDQDRTL
+187 ILYEGILDRDRSL
-200 SIMAFWDRV
+200 SIMAFWDRF
-209 SLRKLWLFTPAC
+209 SLRKLWALDIAC
-221 LVGGAEFYGYT
+221 LWGGS

-256 VLALLVTRSNF
+256 LLALIVTRSNF
-267 RGKKMLRLLTVLPII
+267 RGKKALRLLTVLPII

-300 VVNDF
+300 VVNQF
-305 LYWAFEIP
+305 LEWAFGIP
-313 PTRWIYGL
+313 QTRWIYGM

-357 LHASRWQTFRYVTL
+357 LHATRWQTFRHVTL

-406 ATEIYFAIVGAQLD
+406 STEIYFAIVGAQLD
-420 QGKAAVYSMILLVF
+420 QGKAAVYSLILLAF
-434 ALFAFWLQRRATSR
+434 ALFAFWLQRKATAK

-459 TGLPSPLPDGVRRTA
+459 TGLPSPLPEGVRRTA
-474 LFVGIPW
+474 IFVGVPW

-518 EQGPNGLLF
+518 DHGPHGFLF
-527 TGAAWHSLFNTV
+527 TGAAWHSLFNTL
-539 QFALAAAPLT
+539 QFSLAAAPLT
-549 AIVGILSAYLIARTT
+549 SIVGILSAYLIARTT

-590 IFAFNVPPIEI
+590 IFAFNVPPIEL
-601 TGTGLIIVLCFIFR
+601 TGTGLIIVLCFVFR

-656 LMKPAIVG
+656 LLKPAIVG

-680 IFLVSGDT
+680 VFLVSGDT
-688 EVATTYIIGRVV
+688 EVATTYIIGRVI

-707 IAYSAVL
+707 IAYCAVL
-714 ILIMVVAIVFVQ
+714 ILIMIVAIMFVQ
-726 WLVGTRKLGRRTS
+726 WLVGSRKLGRRGAVV
-739 AAPGVPSAAIAV
+739 AAPVAAVAV
-751 GA
+751 G

>member
-1 MTGYRII
+1 MTAYRIV
-8 ALLLIAAGVTVMP
+8 ALLLIAAGLTLVP
-21 WYALQSSLFELKWLG
+21 WYALQDSFYAFKWIAK
-36 GFSSKDSA
+36 FASKDFA
-44 PALLQIATYSKTWL
+44 PAIIQFATFNKVWL
-58 ILLPVLLLAAAGLFA
+58 ILLPVLLLATVGLYA
-73 RPVNAAT
+73 RPVDAGR
-80 AAEGAVRTW
+80 AAEGAVRSW
-89 AKMVTFVGA
+89 ARMVMLIGA
-98 AGALYVIAQGFAIS
+98 AGALYVLAQGFAIGA
-112 SQGYAFDVLK
+112 QGYTFDALK
-122 SSMPEITGGQ
+122 AVMPEINGGQ

-138 ALFVAFGFIMV
+138 ALLVGFGFILI

-154 ASMGYFRGDR
+154 AAMGYFRGDR
-164 FVSAALLLTTSLV
+164 FVASALLCIVVLV
-177 VMFVFFPVVR
+177 VLFVFFPVVR
-187 ILYEGILDQDRTL
+187 ILYEGILNQDRSL
-200 SIMAFWDRV
+200 SIMAFWDRF
-209 SLRKLWLFTPAC
+209 SLRKLWAFTPAC
-221 LVGGAEFYGYT
+221 LWGGS

-256 VLALLVTRSNF
+256 LLALIVTRSNF
-267 RGKKMLRLLTVLPII
+267 RGKKALRLLTVLPII

-300 VVNDF
+300 VVNQF
-305 LYWAFEIP
+305 LEYAFGIP
-313 PTRWIYGL
+313 QTRWIYGM

-357 LHASRWQTFRYVTL
+357 LHATRWQTFRYVTL

-406 ATEIYFAIVGAQLD
+406 STEIYFAIVGAQLD
-420 QGKAAVYSMILLVF
+420 QGKAAVYSLILLAF
-434 ALFAFWLQRRATSR
+434 ALFAFWLQRRATAK
-448 KSFVTVSGKGD
+448 KSYVTVSGKGD
-459 TGLPSPLPDGVRRTA
+459 TGLPSPLPNGVRRA
-474 LFVGIPW
+474 AIFVGIPW

-518 EQGPNGLLF
+518 EQGPNGWLF
-527 TGAAWHSLFNTV
+527 TGAAWHSLINTL
-539 QFALAAAPLT
+539 QFSLAAAPLT

-590 IFAFNVPPIEI
+590 IFAFNVPPIEL
-601 TGTGLIIVLCFIFR
+601 TGTGLIIVLCFVFR

-656 LMKPAIVG
+656 LLKPAIVG

-680 IFLVSGDT
+680 VFLVSGDT
-688 EVATTYIIGRVV
+688 EVATTYIIGRVI

-707 IAYSAVL
+707 IAYCAVL
-714 ILIMVVAIVFVQ
+714 ILIMIVAIVLVQ
-726 WLVGTRKLGRRTS
+726 WLVGSRKLGRRGAVV
-739 AAPGVPSAAIAV
+739 AAPGAAVAV
-751 GA
+751 G